1 MNIPCTIHMDPIVTN
16 DEAVNE
22 LGKFLRQTVDGVLPG
37 LKVHDFRVV
46 VGQTH
51 TNLIFDIALPF
62 ESKISPNEA
71 ERLIKEAVSHARG
84 DYYCVIT
91 VDRV

>member
-1 MNIPCTIHMDPIVTN
+1 MK
-16 DEAVNE
+16 E
-22 LGKFLRQTVDGVLPG
+22 TVDEVIPG
-37 LKVHDFRVV
+37 LKIHDFRVV

-62 ESKISPNEA
+62 ESKISPDEA
-71 ERLIKEAVSHARG
+71 ERLIKEAVHCARG
-84 DYYCVIT
+84 DCYCVIT